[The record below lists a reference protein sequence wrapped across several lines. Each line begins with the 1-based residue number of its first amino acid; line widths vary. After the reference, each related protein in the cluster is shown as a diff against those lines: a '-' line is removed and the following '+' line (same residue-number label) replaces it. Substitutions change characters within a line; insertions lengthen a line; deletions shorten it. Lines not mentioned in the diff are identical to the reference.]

1 MVVNSVVLSVSE
13 SVILICDFC
22 MLIISILGIWCF
34 VEIFL
39 KCIFCSISIAIFAR
53 QKLKGMV
60 HKINFDDIRPIDDSE
75 VNHYLGLL
83 LQDEGFQHIMQF
95 IFKDQTK
102 IDQIKLLLAHVHT
115 IKDLQMK
122 FVYQLVEDL
131 ILKKSTDGLSASG
144 LDKLDKNTS
153 YLFISNHRDIILDS
167 ALMNYLIAREGMNT
181 TEIAIGNNL
190 LIEKW
195 IEYTVK
201 LNRAF
206 VVRRNL
212 PVRELLIASKK
223 LSEYIRRDITQKQT
237 SVWIAQRE
245 GRTKDGNDK
254 TQQSLLK
261 MLNLSNIKEVGEGFK
276 ELRIV
281 PLSISYE
288 IEPCGTSKVA
298 ELYKK
303 QTEGFEKTQ
312 EDDLRSMGEGL
323 VNPKGH
329 VHFGF
334 GEPITSKI
342 DLIDQ
347 EEPIASQI
355 EKLAEIIDN
364 KIYSNFKLWP
374 NNYIAEDILNNTS
387 NNLDRY
393 TATQFDSF
401 VAMLNDAINAIPG
414 DKEVIRTMFLQMYVN
429 PLINK
434 RKSLS

>member
-1 MVVNSVVLSVSE
+1 
-13 SVILICDFC
+13 
-22 MLIISILGIWCF
+22 
-34 VEIFL
+34 
-39 KCIFCSISIAIFAR
+39 
-53 QKLKGMV
+53 MV
-60 HKINFDDIRPIDDSE
+60 HKINFDDIRPFNDSE
-75 VNHYLGLL
+75 VNQSLRIL
-83 LQDEGFQHIMQF
+83 LQDEGFQHILQF
-95 IFKDQTK
+95 IFKDQEK
-102 IDQIKLLLAHVHT
+102 IDQIKLLLSNVHN
-115 IKDLQMK
+115 IKDLQLK
-122 FVYQLVEDL
+122 FVYQLIEDL
-131 ILKKSTDGLSASG
+131 ILKKSTDGLTSSG
-144 LDKLDKNTS
+144 LDLLDKNTS
-153 YLFISNHRDIILDS
+153 YLFISNHRDIILD
-167 ALMNYLIAREGMNT
+167 AAIMNFLIVLEGMNT

-212 PVRELLIASKK
+212 PVRELLLASQK
-223 LSEYIRRDITQKQT
+223 LSEYIRRDITRENT

-254 TQQSLLK
+254 TQQALLK
-261 MLNLSNIKEVGEGFK
+261 MLNLSNIHEVGEGFK

-288 IEPCGTSKVA
+288 IEPCGISKVA

-312 EDDLRSMGEGL
+312 DDDLRSMGEGL
-323 VNPKGH
+323 VRPKGR

-334 GEPITSKI
+334 AEPITSQI
-342 DLIDQ
+342 DLIRKD
-347 EEPIASQI
+347 EPISNQI
-355 EKLAEIIDN
+355 EKLAEIIDA

-374 NNYIAEDILNNTS
+374 NNYIAEDILNHTNT
-387 NNLDRY
+387 NLDQY
-393 TATQFDSF
+393 TPEQFDRF
-401 VAMLNDAINAIPG
+401 TTMLNEAVETISG

-434 RKSLS
+434 RKSLM

>member
-1 MVVNSVVLSVSE
+1 MCF
-13 SVILICDFC
+13 ICC
-22 MLIISILGIWCF
+22 YIYSSL
-34 VEIFL
+34 
-39 KCIFCSISIAIFAR
+39 SIAIFAR
-53 QKLKGMV
+53 QNIEKGMV
-60 HKINFDDIRPIDDSE
+60 HKINFDDIRPFDDSE
-75 VNHYLGLL
+75 VNYYLKLL
-83 LQDEGFQHIMQF
+83 LEDEGFQHILEF
-95 IFKDQTK
+95 IFKDQSK

-115 IKDLQMK
+115 IKDLQLK
-122 FVYQLVEDL
+122 FVYQLVDDL
-131 ILKKSTDGLSASG
+131 ILKKSTDGLTYSG
-144 LDKLDKNTS
+144 LDQLDKNTS

-167 ALMNYLIAREGMNT
+167 AIMNFLIVLEGMNT

-212 PVRELLIASKK
+212 PVRELLMASKK
-223 LSEYIRRDITQKQT
+223 LSEYIRRDVTQKNT

-254 TQQSLLK
+254 TQLALLK
-261 MLNLSNIKEVGEGFK
+261 MLNLSNIHEVGEGFK
-276 ELRIV
+276 ELKIV

-288 IEPCGTSKVA
+288 IEPCGISKVA

-323 VNPKGH
+323 VRPKGH

-334 GEPITSKI
+334 GEPITSQI
-342 DLIDQ
+342 DLIGND
-347 EEPIASQI
+347 EPISTQI

-364 KIYSNFKLWP
+364 KIYSSFKLWP
-374 NNYIAEDILNNTS
+374 NNYIAEDILNGTS
-387 NNLDRY
+387 NNLDQY
-393 TATQFDSF
+393 TAEQFNRF
-401 VAMLNDAINAIPG
+401 AAMLDEAVELISG
-414 DKEVIRTMFLQMYVN
+414 EKDVIRNMFLQMYVN

-434 RKSLS
+434 RKSLA

>member
-1 MVVNSVVLSVSE
+1 
-13 SVILICDFC
+13 
-22 MLIISILGIWCF
+22 
-34 VEIFL
+34 
-39 KCIFCSISIAIFAR
+39 
-53 QKLKGMV
+53 MV
-60 HKINFDDIRPIDDSE
+60 HKINFDDIRPFDDSE

-83 LQDEGFQHIMQF
+83 LQDESFQHILQF
-95 IFKDQTK
+95 IFKDQAR
-102 IDQIKLLLAHVHT
+102 IDQIKGLLSNVHT
-115 IKDLQMK
+115 IKDLQLK
-122 FVYQLVEDL
+122 FVYQVVEDL
-131 ILKKSTDGLSASG
+131 ILKKSTDGLTSSG
-144 LDKLDKNTS
+144 LEKLDKNTS

-167 ALMNYLIAREGMNT
+167 ALMNYLIVLEGMNT
-181 TEIAIGNNL
+181 TEVAIGNNL

-212 PVRELLIASKK
+212 PVRELLMASKK
-223 LSEYIRRDITQKQT
+223 LSEYIRRDITRKNT

-254 TQQSLLK
+254 TQQALLK

-288 IEPCGTSKVA
+288 IEPCGISKVD

-323 VNPKGH
+323 VRPKGR

-334 GEPITSKI
+334 GEPITSQI
-342 DLIDQ
+342 DLIDK
-347 EEPIASQI
+347 EEPISNQI
-355 EKLAEIIDN
+355 EKLAEIIDD
-364 KIYSNFKLWP
+364 KIYSSFKLWP

-387 NNLDRY
+387 NNLDQY
-393 TATQFDSF
+393 TAEQFDRF
-401 VAMLNDAINAIPG
+401 AAMLNEAVATISG
-414 DKEVIRTMFLQMYVN
+414 DKEIIRSMFLQMYVN

-434 RKSLS
+434 RKSLE

>member
-1 MVVNSVVLSVSE
+1 
-13 SVILICDFC
+13 
-22 MLIISILGIWCF
+22 
-34 VEIFL
+34 
-39 KCIFCSISIAIFAR
+39 
-53 QKLKGMV
+53 MV
-60 HKINFDDIRPIDDSE
+60 HKINFDDIRPFDDSE
-75 VNHYLGLL
+75 VNQSLRIL
-83 LQDEGFQHIMQF
+83 LQDEGFQHILQF
-95 IFKDQTK
+95 IFKDQEK
-102 IDQIKLLLAHVHT
+102 IDQVKLLLSHVHT
-115 IKDLQMK
+115 IKDLQLK
-122 FVYQLVEDL
+122 FMYQMVDDL
-131 ILKKSTDGLSASG
+131 ILKKSTDGLTSSG
-144 LDKLDKNTS
+144 LDLLDKNAS

-167 ALMNYLIAREGMNT
+167 AIMNFLIVLEGMNT

-212 PVRELLIASKK
+212 PVRELLMASQK
-223 LSEYIRRDITQKQT
+223 LSEYIRRDITRKNT

-261 MLNLSNIKEVGEGFK
+261 MLNLSNIHEVGEGFK

-288 IEPCGTSKVA
+288 IEPCGISKVA

-323 VNPKGH
+323 VRPKGR

-334 GEPITSKI
+334 GEPISSQI
-342 DLIDQ
+342 DLINK
-347 EEPIASQI
+347 EEPISNQI
-355 EKLAEIIDN
+355 EKLAEIIDAN
-364 KIYSNFKLWP
+364 IYSNFKLWP
-374 NNYIAEDILNNTS
+374 NNYIAEDILNQTNT
-387 NNLDRY
+387 NLDQY
-393 TATQFDSF
+393 TSEQFDRFS
-401 VAMLNDAINAIPG
+401 AMLNEAVETISG

-434 RKSLS
+434 RKSLM

>member
-1 MVVNSVVLSVSE
+1 
-13 SVILICDFC
+13 
-22 MLIISILGIWCF
+22 
-34 VEIFL
+34 
-39 KCIFCSISIAIFAR
+39 
-53 QKLKGMV
+53 MV
-60 HKINFDDIRPIDDSE
+60 HKINFDDIRPFDDSE
-75 VNHYLGLL
+75 VNQSLRIL
-83 LQDEGFQHIMQF
+83 LQDEGFQHILQF
-95 IFKDQTK
+95 IFKDQEK
-102 IDQIKLLLAHVHT
+102 IDQIKLLLSHVHT
-115 IKDLQMK
+115 IKDLQLK
-122 FVYQLVEDL
+122 FMYQMVDDL
-131 ILKKSTDGLSASG
+131 ILKKSTDGLTSSG
-144 LDKLDKNTS
+144 LDLLDKNAS

-167 ALMNYLIAREGMNT
+167 AIMNFLIVLEGMNT

-212 PVRELLIASKK
+212 PVRELLMASQK
-223 LSEYIRRDITQKQT
+223 LSEYIRRDITRKNT

-261 MLNLSNIKEVGEGFK
+261 MLNLSNIHEVGEGFK

-288 IEPCGTSKVA
+288 IEPCGISKVA

-323 VNPKGH
+323 VRPKGR

-334 GEPITSKI
+334 GEPISSQI
-342 DLIDQ
+342 DLICK
-347 EEPIASQI
+347 EETISNQI
-355 EKLAEIIDN
+355 EKLAEIIDTN
-364 KIYSNFKLWP
+364 IYSNFKLWP
-374 NNYIAEDILNNTS
+374 NNYIAEDILNQTNT
-387 NNLDRY
+387 NLDQY
-393 TATQFDSF
+393 TSEQFDRF
-401 VAMLNDAINAIPG
+401 TMMLNEAVETISG

-434 RKSLS
+434 RKSLM